1 MRIYSVESILRM
13 NAIKT
18 SKLEYEKLSDSQV
31 GRPDR
36 KPSRSLDLRL
46 FDTKSPYTHTIF
58 NSKGEALNKY
68 LDKEQPVLTEIY
80 SE

>member
-1 MRIYSVESILRM
+1 MESCRTP
-13 NAIKT
+13 KSEDPT
-18 SKLEYEKLSDSQV
+18 E
-31 GRPDR
+31 

-46 FDTKSPYTHTIF
+46 FDTKSPYDHYYAHTIF